1 MVLLMRKAVQTAA
14 LLALLP
20 ILPAGAFAQSGR
32 GTVRGLV
39 TDPSGATVPAATV
52 TVTGAQGVVKVA
64 TTGEDGRY
72 NIEGLPFGNYT
83 IRAAAK
89 GFRLYEKT
97 DLVISDA
104 QPQTLD
110 IRLEVGMEKQ
120 EVTVTDAARVD
131 VSPFNSVGAI
141 VLKSEDLKAFSDNPE
156 DLQAELQALAGPAAG
171 PNGGQ
176 IYIDGFTGGRLP
188 PKESIREIRI
198 NQSPF
203 SAEYDRLGFGRIE
216 IFTKPGTDKFHGMM
230 FFNFGNSALNSRN
243 PFAPNKPPYQS
254 TQFSGNLGG
263 PLGKKASFFIDAER
277 RDVEEASVVSA
288 LTLDSSFNVTPFS
301 EAVLNP
307 TKRTAVSPR
316 IDYQLSTNHT
326 LMARYSYAEMSRV
339 NEGVG
344 QFSLPS
350 QAYNVNNSEQTLQLT
365 ETAVLGAKAINET
378 RFQYIRRRENEEG
391 DSSQPTISV
400 LSAFTDGGSSIGEGF
415 SHEDRYELQ
424 NYTSLTLNKHL
435 LKFGGRLRGVSLSD
449 RSTQNYN
456 GTFTFTSLD
465 AYRITLQGLQNGL
478 TMAQIR
484 ALGGGPSQF
493 AVTGGDPL
501 ASVSQWDLGL
511 FLQDDW
517 RLRPNFSVSA
527 GLRYETQNNLGDHAD
542 IAPRVSF
549 AWGFGKGKTRQ
560 PLTVLRAG
568 AGIFYDRFG
577 ENLTLQARRLNG
589 VTQQQFLISFP
600 DFYPDVPSLETLLGN
615 EVPQAIRRVDSD
627 LRSPYVV
634 QTAVGLERQLP
645 KNITIA
651 ITYMNSHGVHTL
663 RSRNINAP
671 RPGTYDPLPAN
682 SGIRPYGNVG
692 DIYMYESSGLFNQ
705 SQLVTNFS
713 ARVSRKLT
721 FFGFYML
728 NQAKSNTDGAGS
740 FPANQYDLSTEY
752 GNAAFD
758 VRHRVFIGGSIEGPF
773 GFRLSPLVVAN
784 SGRPFD
790 IVVGRD
796 LNGDSLFN
804 DRPAFATDLTRPG
817 VVWTSFGAF
826 DTDPI
831 AGQTIVPRNYG
842 RGPGEFTLN
851 LRLSKTFSFGGTA
864 EASQPMGFPPGG
876 PGGPSG
882 GRGGGPP
889 GGGPG
894 GGLGPGGLSGS
905 GPPPGLFGGSG
916 SKRYSLEFSV
926 MARNLLN
933 TVNLAAPIG
942 NLSSPLFG
950 QSNALAGGMFST
962 ATANR
967 RIEFQMMFRF

>member
-1 MVLLMRKAVQTAA
+1 MAHLIRQVAQTAA

-20 ILPAGAFAQSGR
+20 ILSASAFAQSSNGTIR
-32 GTVRGLV
+32 GQV
-39 TDPSGATVPAATV
+39 TDPSGATVPGATV
-52 TVTGAQGVVKVA
+52 TVTEAKGAVKVA
-64 TTGEDGRY
+64 TTREDGKY
-72 NIEGLPFGNYT
+72 VIDGLPPGTYT
-83 IRAAAK
+83 VRVAAK
-89 GFRLYEKT
+89 GFRLFEKA
-97 DLVISDA
+97 DLVISDGRT
-104 QPQTLD
+104 QTLD
-110 IRLEVGMEKQ
+110 IQLVVGMEKQ
-120 EVTVTDAARVD
+120 AVTVTDVPKVD
-131 VSPFNSVGAI
+131 VSPLNSVGAI
-141 VLKSEDLKAFSDNPE
+141 VLKSEDLKAFSDNPD

-216 IFTKPGTDKFHGMM
+216 IFTKPGTEKFHGMI
-230 FFNFGNSALNSRN
+230 FFNFGNSIFNSRN

-254 TQFSGNLGG
+254 NQFAGNLGG
-263 PLGKKASFFIDAER
+263 PLSKKASFFIDAER
-277 RDVEEASVVSA
+277 RDVEETSVVSA

-316 IDYQLSTNHT
+316 IDYQLSANHT
-326 LMARYSYAEMSRV
+326 LMARYSYAETSRV

-350 QAYNVNNSEQTLQLT
+350 QAYNVDNSEQTVQLT

-378 RFQYIRRRENEEG
+378 RFQYVRRRNDQKG
-391 DSSQPTISV
+391 DNSQPTVSV
-400 LSAFTDGGSSIGEGF
+400 LSAFTDGGASIGEGS

-424 NYTSLTLNKHL
+424 NYTSLTLNKHML
-435 LKFGGRLRGVSLSD
+435 RFGGRLRGVSLAD

-465 AYRITLQGLQNGL
+465 AYGITLQGLQNGL

-493 AVTGGDPL
+493 SITGGDSL

-511 FLQDDW
+511 FIQDDW
-517 RLRPNFSVSA
+517 RLRPNVSVSA
-527 GLRYETQNNLGDHAD
+527 GVRYETQNNLGHHAD
-542 IAPRVSF
+542 IAPRVGF
-549 AWGFGKGKTRQ
+549 AWGFGKGKSRQ

-568 AGIFYDRFG
+568 AGIFYDRFS
-577 ENLTLQARRLNG
+577 ESLTLQARRLDG
-589 VTQQQFLISFP
+589 VTQQQFLIPFP
-600 DFYPDVPSLETLLGN
+600 DFYPDVPPLETLTGN
-615 EVPQAIRRVDSD
+615 ETPQTIRKVDSN
-627 LRSPYVV
+627 LCAPYVV
-634 QTAVGLERQLP
+634 QTAIGLERQLP

-651 ITYMNSHGVHTL
+651 ITYTNSHGVHTL

-671 RPGTYDPLPAN
+671 LAGTYDPLLPN
-682 SGIRPYGNVG
+682 SGVRPYGDIG
-692 DIYMYESSGLFNQ
+692 DIYLYESTGLFNQ
-705 SQLVTNFS
+705 NQLIANFN
-713 ARVSRKLT
+713 ARVSRKLA

-752 GNAAFD
+752 GSAAFD
-758 VRHRVFIGGSIEGPF
+758 VRHRVFIGGSVEVPY
-773 GFRLSPLVVAN
+773 GFRLSPLVVVN
-784 SGRPFD
+784 SGQPFN

-796 LNGDSLFN
+796 LNGDALFN
-804 DRPAFATDLTRPG
+804 DRPAFATDLTRPSVARTSYG
-817 VVWTSFGAF
+817 VF
-826 DTDPI
+826 DTDPV
-831 AGQTIVPRNYG
+831 AGQTIIPRNYG
-842 RGPGEFTLN
+842 RGPAEFTLN
-851 LRLSKTFSFGGTA
+851 LRLSKTFSFGEKA
-864 EASQPMGFPPGG
+864 EANMPGGFPPGG
-876 PGGPSG
+876 PGRPG
-882 GRGGGPP
+882 GSRGGGPP
-889 GGGPG
+889 GGPG
-894 GGLGPGGLSGS
+894 GGLGPVGLGGS

-916 SKRYSLEFSV
+916 SRRYSLEFSV

-933 TVNLAAPIG
+933 TVNLAPPVG

-950 QSNALAGGMFST
+950 KSNALAGGFFAT